1 MKYYELINSVVIKQD
16 ISFSDSFTKLSE
28 YVNKAMFRNNT
39 LKQIHKD
46 NKVKLYNFS
55 SFYPI
60 EKDKT
65 YKKGRVYI
73 FRIRSIDQQFL
84 TNLMTSMKTTS
95 VETLQIINS
104 ELVTKKQKPIKE
116 LVSITP
122 VVMTSEEGYKLPELN
137 QLEFVEKRL
146 KELLE
151 KKYSTYFNKTLS
163 VDQLAINIQR
173 TNYKPIKIPYK
184 NINLLGYKFK
194 LEIDLTDEAQTL
206 ATIALATGLGEKTS
220 LGFGYSVANFI
231 RR

>member
-1 MKYYELINSVVIKQD
+1 
-16 ISFSDSFTKLSE
+16 
-28 YVNKAMFRNNT
+28 MFGNNI

-60 EKDKT
+60 ERDKI

-73 FRIRSIDQQFL
+73 FRVRSIDQEFL
-84 TNLMTSMKTTS
+84 TNLMTSMKNTS
-95 VETLQIINS
+95 MNTLQMISS
-104 ELVTKKQKPIKE
+104 ELVIRKQKPIKE

-122 VVMTSEEGYKLPELN
+122 VVITSEKGYKLPEIN

-151 KKYSTYFNKTLS
+151 KKYNTYFNETLS
-163 VDQLAINIQR
+163 VDTLAINIQR
-173 TNYKPIKIPYK
+173 MNHKPIKIPYK

-206 ATIALATGLGEKTS
+206 ATLALATGLGEKTS
-220 LGFGYSVANFI
+220 LGFGYSVANYI

>member
-1 MKYYELINSVVIKQD
+1 LKYYELINSVVLKQD
-16 ISFSDSFTKLSE
+16 IPFAYSSSKISE
-28 YVNKAMFRNNT
+28 YINKSMLRNNE
-39 LKQIHKD
+39 LKQIHKN

-60 EKDKT
+60 EKNKIYT
-65 YKKGRVYI
+65 KGRVYI

-95 VETLQIINS
+95 VDTLQIINS
-104 ELVTKKQKPIKE
+104 ELVIRKQKPIKE

-122 VVMTSEEGYKLPELN
+122 VVITSEEGYKLPELN
-137 QLEFVEKRL
+137 QLEFVENRF

-151 KKYSTYFNKTLS
+151 KKYCTYFNKTLS

-173 TNYKPIKIPYK
+173 MNHKPIKIPYK

-194 LEIDLTDEAQTL
+194 LDIDLTDEAQTL
-206 ATIALATGLGEKTS
+206 ATLALATGLGEKSS
-220 LGFGYSVANFI
+220 LGFGYCVANFI